1 MSTSVFDQA
10 WRRERPARAFEDLFD
25 PASRRQLAERASV
38 QAGAVWRSVP
48 RTGGIG
54 TTRPSTPCSTT

>member
-10 WRRERPARAFEDLFD
+10 WQRERPARAFEDLFD
-25 PASRRQLAERASV
+25 PASRRQLAER
-38 QAGAVWRSVP
+38 GIRPGCAVWRSVP
-48 RTGGIG
+48 RTGGIV